1 MQSLGDAVADDFENL
16 NISDDASSNNGQE
29 DAARKLFVGGLS
41 WITTE
46 DGLRHYFESI
56 DLGVERVIIMRDKM
70 TGRSR
75 GFGFVTLSTSEDVD
89 KAVRANLHLD
99 GRKVEAKRAI
109 PKRDMDNHAKK
120 IFVGGIPISLSNAE
134 FRKYFEEFGRVLE
147 TQVMTDRESGRSR
160 GFGFVTYEDERMADK
175 VLRTVHTIHGK
186 PVEVKRAEPKK
197 NRATSTGTHYAR
209 QSCSCWH
216 SIRTACISICNWDC
230 LWTPSCL

>member
-197 NRATSTGTHYAR
+197 SSNLNRYTLCTS
-209 QSCSCWH
+209 
-216 SIRTACISICNWDC
+216 I
-230 LWTPSCL
+230 L

>member
-1 MQSLGDAVADDFENL
+1 MQSSVDAVADDFANL
-16 NISDDASSNNGQE
+16 NISDDASNSQE
-29 DAARKLFVGGLS
+29 DASRKLFVGGLS

-46 DGLRHYFESI
+46 DGLRHYFESL

-70 TGRSR
+70 SGRSR
-75 GFGFVTLSTSEDVD
+75 GFGFVTLATSDDVD

-120 IFVGGIPISLSNAE
+120 IFVGGIPISLSNTE
-134 FRKYFEEFGRVLE
+134 FRKYFEVFGKVLE

-160 GFGFVTYEDERMADK
+160 GFGFVTYEDERMAER
-175 VLRTVHTIHGK
+175 VLKTVHTIHGK

-197 NRATSTGTHYAR
+197 NRTTSTGSPHAR
-209 QSCSCWH
+209 QSSDGGCCVRASRF
-216 SIRTACISICNWDC
+216 SIRGRNR
-230 LWTPSCL
+230 LWTSSCL